1 MKDSVEQVT
10 GKLDLELKNNGGSLY
25 RPRKGSRNFAILRVG
40 KLKGLGKIGAAA
52 RHNLRERDTGNARP
66 EDFSRNIHLAG
77 AKTADEVLELWKERA
92 PDKVRTN
99 AVHALEYVVTASP
112 EKMAAMGQTTG
123 EEYLRDAFA
132 WVQEKHG
139 AENILSAVIHN
150 DETTPHLQVMLIPI
164 DERGKLNARGF
175 IGGAAKLSAMQTDFV
190 ERVGK
195 NYGLERGIERSG
207 ARHEAIKSYY
217 GRVQAVE
224 NLSFELPER
233 ATGRLGV
240 FGREPVAKYHERV
253 AQNQREVLRTTTAGF
268 VAELDDK
275 DRELENKDRELASK
289 DRELAAK
296 QKQLDKTEAERRSE
310 FQRRH
315 TLEVA
320 CDIRFYKGSDKQ
332 ERIARFQK
340 EYLSKC
346 AHLPE
351 ETREIVDILLEDMG
365 GKGFWHIEQ
374 ERLDREEQERAAQ
387 EEGEILAAR
396 NALAGYEARSSDG
409 YKIANSAEEHQEII
423 RLLKE
428 NTTDAQYDRF
438 RRGDLSAID
447 HISEDEVFRR
457 QLLMEVELNNR
468 TTGFEMSNELENL
481 MSDNRGF
488 LKETFGEDRDHG
500 YENER

>member
-10 GKLDLELKNNGGSLY
+10 GKLGLELKNNGGSLY

-77 AKTADEVLELWKERA
+77 AKTAEEVLELWKERA

-112 EKMAAMGQTTG
+112 EKMAAMGQTTS
-123 EEYLRDAFA
+123 EEYLREAFA
-132 WVQEKHG
+132 WVQDKHG

-175 IGGAAKLSAMQTDFV
+175 IGGAAKLSAMQTEFV

-217 GRVQAVE
+217 GRVEAVE

-233 ATGRLGV
+233 RTGRLGV
-240 FGREPVAKYHERV
+240 IGRETGAEYHERLSQ
-253 AQNQREVLRTTTAGF
+253 AHRDALRTTTVGF

-275 DRELENKDRELASK
+275 DRELENKTRELATVQEK
-289 DRELAAK
+289 LTEI
-296 QKQLDKTEAERRSE
+296 EAERRSE

-320 CDIRFYKGSDKQ
+320 CGIRFYEGDDKQ
-332 ERIARFQK
+332 ERIARFQ
-340 EYLSKC
+340 EQYLSKC

-374 ERLDREEQERAAQ
+374 QRLDREEQERAAR
-387 EEGEILAAR
+387 EERELLAAR
-396 NALAGYEARSSDG
+396 NALAGYEARSGEG
-409 YKIANSAEEHQEII
+409 YKIANSAEEHQEVI
-423 RLLKE
+423 RLLKG
-428 NTTDAQYDRF
+428 NTTDAEYDRF
-438 RRGDLSAID
+438 RKGDLSAID
-447 HISEDEVFRR
+447 HISADEVFRR
-457 QLLMEVELNNR
+457 QLLMEVELNSR
-468 TTGFEMSNELENL
+468 ATGFEMSVELENL
-481 MSDNRGF
+481 MSDNRDV